1 MPCCLRKLTLRGVF
15 DRDGS
20 QTLYLFVDVKT
31 DGLTTWPYVVQA
43 LQPLREKG
51 WLTKVN
57 GTNVIKGPITVVGT
71 GNSFLQ
77 FITYLKVI
85 LR

>member
-1 MPCCLRKLTLRGVF
+1 MRPFTGRSNGRGVF

-20 QTLYLFVDVKT
+20 QTLYLFIDVKT
-31 DGLTTWPYVVQA
+31 DGQTTWPSVVEA

-57 GTNVIKGPITVVGT
+57 GTSVIKGPITVVGT
-71 GNSFLQ
+71 GITPQHPPNSKE
-77 FITYLKVI
+77 T
-85 LR
+85 RH